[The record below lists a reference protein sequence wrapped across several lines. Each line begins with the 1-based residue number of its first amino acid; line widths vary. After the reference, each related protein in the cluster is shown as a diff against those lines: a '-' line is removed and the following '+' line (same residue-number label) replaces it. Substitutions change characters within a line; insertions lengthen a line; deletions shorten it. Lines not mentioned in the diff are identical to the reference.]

1 MVPSLHFPGGNW
13 SIEFND
19 DTIGR
24 LYLFRKDSRIAIIGA
39 GITGL
44 TLAYELCRRGL
55 KVELFEAGSVVGG
68 ELAVVKVG
76 GEPLERYYHHLFR
89 GDNEI
94 IGLLKE
100 LGMSSKLEWGKPSM
114 GFFSD
119 GILYPFS
126 NPVDLVRFGA
136 ISISERLR
144 MGLATKRL
152 QRISDYREF
161 EDVKAAEYLPG
172 LVGNEAFEI
181 VWKPLLRAKFGDHWR
196 DISMAWFWGRV
207 HVRFKSRD
215 RLGFR
220 EKLAYIRGSFRQ
232 ITLALEQYVRERGVL
247 VHLSSQVERISVE
260 QNHIKGIRVRGQDL
274 KFDTVIGTVGLPI
287 LRGLL
292 GSHTIS
298 QDYGAIAYRGALVLL
313 MSLRESVSPYYWTN
327 VGDVDL
333 PFAGLIDHSGFID
346 ASRYGGRH
354 PMYVSNYLDPS
365 HRYFDM
371 TSDELLDEYEPHIKN
386 VFPKFD
392 RSLIEEIW
400 VSADKVAQP
409 VIKAGYQRR
418 IPPYRS
424 TLKGLFV
431 CNTSQIYPE
440 DRGTNYNVRIARECV
455 QEILNS

>member
-1 MVPSLHFPGGNW
+1 MSTDTSRELHLPH
-13 SIEFND
+13 
-19 DTIGR
+19 T
-24 LYLFRKDSRIAIIGA
+24 DSRIAIIGA

-55 KVELFEAGSVVGG
+55 KVELFEAGAVAGG
-68 ELAVVKVG
+68 ELDVVNVG
-76 GEPLERYYHHLFR
+76 GEPLERYYHHLFK

-100 LGMSSKLEWGKPSM
+100 LGIDSKLEWKKPTM

-119 GILYPFS
+119 GTLYPFS

-136 ISISERLR
+136 ISISDRLR
-144 MGLATKRL
+144 MGLATKYL
-152 QRISDYREF
+152 QRISDYRKF
-161 EDVKAAEYLPG
+161 EDLKAAEYLPG

-181 VWKPLLRAKFGDHWR
+181 VWKPLLRAKFGEHWR

-215 RLGFR
+215 RIGFR
-220 EKLAYIRGSFRQ
+220 EQLAYVRGSFKE
-232 ITLALEQYVRERGVL
+232 ITLALQQYVRKRGVP

-260 QNHIKGIRVRGQDL
+260 QDRVKGIRVRGQEL
-274 KFDTVIGTVGLPI
+274 NFDAVIGTVGLPI
-287 LRGLL
+287 LRRLL
-292 GSHTIS
+292 GSHAMS

-313 MSLRESVSPYYWTN
+313 MSLSQPVSPYYWTN
-327 VGDVDL
+327 VGDVGL
-333 PFAGLIDHSGFID
+333 PFAGLIDHSGLID
-346 ASRYGGRH
+346 ASRYAGFH

-371 TSDELLDEYEPHIKN
+371 TNDELLNEYEPYIKN
-386 VFPKFD
+386 VFPKFN
-392 RSLIEEIW
+392 RSLIEDVW
-400 VSADKVAQP
+400 VSGDKVAQP
-409 VIKAGYQRR
+409 VIKAGYQKR

-424 TLKGLFV
+424 SLTGLFV

-455 QEILNS
+455 KEMLKG